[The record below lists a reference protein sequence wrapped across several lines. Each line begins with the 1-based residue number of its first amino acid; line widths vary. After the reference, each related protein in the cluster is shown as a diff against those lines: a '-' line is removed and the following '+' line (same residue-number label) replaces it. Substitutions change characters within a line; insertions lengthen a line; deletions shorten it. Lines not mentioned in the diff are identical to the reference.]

1 MNFFKT
7 FGVALV
13 LCISL
18 LLSGVACVLIAMSMK
33 GQQPIGDAEVVV
45 AGVGNSGNSITSG
58 TSPRRLA
65 RRAIERNV
73 APPVDDA
80 MLQAT
85 VRALIDRAKQG
96 DVEAAAFVFELNA
109 QQREQAAAG
118 TATAR

>member
-33 GQQPIGDAEVVV
+33 QQPPISDADVVV
-45 AGVGNSGNSITSG
+45 AGVGNSGNSISAG
-58 TSPRRLA
+58 PSPRRLA
-65 RRAIERNV
+65 RRAIERDV

-80 MLQAT
+80 TLQAT
-85 VRALIDRAKQG
+85 VRALIDRATQG
-96 DVEAAAFVFELNA
+96 DLEAAAFVFELNA
-109 QQREQAAAG
+109 QQREQAAA
-118 TATAR
+118 ATTPAR